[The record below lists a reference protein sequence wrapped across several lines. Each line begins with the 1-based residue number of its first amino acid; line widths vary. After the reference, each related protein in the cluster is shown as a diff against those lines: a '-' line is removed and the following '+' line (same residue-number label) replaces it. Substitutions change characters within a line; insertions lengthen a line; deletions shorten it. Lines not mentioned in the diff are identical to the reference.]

1 MVAGLTVLI
10 MTIPLLLLG
19 GLTLFNSRLAQADH
33 DLTWAATSA
42 ARAGANCANMVPNV
56 QSLGG
61 GGGASSPNIFGG
73 FGNEPARDFT
83 TATREPCTLQEVARV
98 IEETIRS
105 LLLDNRRLFCLNTSA
120 TGMVVEYLD
129 YDGELIYG
137 YSIGSLLFYPGGEF
151 WPDWE
156 SRDFEE
162 FYGQYGLT
170 ASPTFED
177 IADKPELRD
186 FQFLPPQETAR
197 RDFRGDEV
205 YLTRPNSGDAAD
217 FENTT
222 MQRPL
227 GEDQPV
233 GQLRVSLLCDYA
245 QGSNS
250 ELAQCAGL
258 LPQRSERRD
267 CSTAEGPGRF
277 LARASAREA
286 SAVAVVP
293 IFGSSESL

>member
-1 MVAGLTVLI
+1 

-42 ARAGANCANMVPNV
+42 ARAGANCVNLVPNV
-56 QSLGG
+56 RSLGG
-61 GGGASSPNIFGG
+61 GGSGGAGDG
-73 FGNEPARDFT
+73 FGNEPELDFT
-83 TATREPCTLQEVARV
+83 TTTPQPCTLQQVALT

-105 LLLDNRRLFCLNTSA
+105 LLLYNRRLFCLNTSA

-151 WPDWE
+151 WPD
-156 SRDFEE
+156 SLDRVGE
-162 FYGQYGLT
+162 FYTELELESPLEGR
-170 ASPTFED
+170 SPTFDD
-177 IADKPELRD
+177 IANNPELRD

-197 RDFRGDEV
+197 RDFRGREIK
-205 YLTRPNSGDAAD
+205 LESSNFNSDTNLDARH
-217 FENTT
+217 FETT

-227 GEDQPV
+227 GGDQPV

-267 CSTAEGPGRF
+267 CSTAEGAGRF

-293 IFGSSESL
+293 TFGLPENL